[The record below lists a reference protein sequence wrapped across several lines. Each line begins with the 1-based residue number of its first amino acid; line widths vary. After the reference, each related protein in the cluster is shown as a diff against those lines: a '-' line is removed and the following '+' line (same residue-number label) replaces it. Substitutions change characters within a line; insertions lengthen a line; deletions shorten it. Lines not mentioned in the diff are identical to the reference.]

1 MSQPGGEVYPAPF
14 RQGSLMCSFSF
25 SFKPPIK
32 RDAQGKLE
40 EELCHAKNE
49 IEEMKQVSRTKSTPS
64 NSDSHVSPKIP
75 VGSPPKFQ
83 PCAFPPKICAGE
95 PKFKISS
102 KAKRQWEA
110 EVDESLSES
119 QRVGCSSYRRE
130 GSILTLRAVESSFYS
145 RLRERRN
152 NLIPSQNFPK
162 DLMEGFG
169 RNTFDEPF
177 QKHLEENVF
186 DGTIWNSGETWS
198 WTDGGPG
205 RDCTN
210 ETGKGG

>member
-1 MSQPGGEVYPAPF
+1 MLKPFLFFSSGAKQSDEARGRGGCWEEEVAKPMSQPGGEVCPAPF

-32 RDAQGKLE
+32 RDAQSKLE

-64 NSDSHVSPKIP
+64 NSVSHVSPKIP

-83 PCAFPPKICAGE
+83 PRAFPPKNCAGE

-102 KAKRQWEA
+102 KAKWQWEA

-119 QRVGCSSYRRE
+119 QRVRSSSYRRE

-152 NLIPSQNFPK
+152 NYSFPEFLK
-162 DLMEGFG
+162 RFDG
-169 RNTFDEPF
+169 RIW
-177 QKHLEENVF
+177 QKHIWW
-186 DGTIWNSGETWS
+186 TIS
-198 WTDGGPG
+198 
-205 RDCTN
+205 
-210 ETGKGG
+210 